1 MKFFCL
7 RHRSYFLPFFV
18 IWAVLGI
25 LQLMFTQNFLI
36 LFVNKHWTPHAD
48 IFFRHF
54 THVGDGTFILI
65 AGLLGAFFSYRLCI
79 KIFLS
84 FAISGIGVQFFKSMV
99 FSQIHR
105 PPRILSK
112 LLPLL
117 HQVEGVKL
125 HYFHSFPSGH
135 TTSAFALFTV
145 LALECK
151 SSALKPFFLIPP
163 LLVAYSRMYLLA
175 HFLGD
180 VYVAA
185 FVGIPIS
192 ALIYFYMNQYWES
205 QSNPKLNGGLAQ
217 LF

>member
-18 IWAVLGI
+18 IWATLGVL
-25 LQLMFTQNFLI
+25 QFMFSQNFLI
-36 LFVNKHWTPHAD
+36 LFVNKHWTPFAD
-48 IFFRHF
+48 IFFKNF
-54 THVGDGTFILI
+54 TYVGDGAFILVS
-65 AGLLGAFFSYRLCI
+65 GLTAAFFSYRLGV

-84 FAISGIGVQFFKSMV
+84 YAISGIFVQFLKQMV
-99 FSQIHR
+99 FTEIYR
-105 PPRILSK
+105 PPKILAEI
-112 LLPLL
+112 LPLL
-117 HQVEGVKL
+117 HHVDGVKL
-125 HYFHSFPSGH
+125 YHFNSFPSGH

-151 SSALKPFFLIPP
+151 SSALKPLLLIPP

-192 ALIYFYMNQYWES
+192 VLVYFYMNQYWET
-205 QSNPKLNGGLAQ
+205 QSNPRLNGGLTK